1 VRISGGTAK
10 NHPILDLTLAKILL
24 YFLVGRRVSAK
35 RVSIRV
41 VTFRLSGP
49 AIDSE

>member
-1 VRISGGTAK
+1 MRISAAAPK
-10 NHPILDLTLAKILL
+10 KHSILDLTLAKILL